1 MRKKAKSELR
11 DEIAEWQRRY
21 EAELAARLEVEQSLQ
36 TSTEALTWTK
46 QQLAR
51 RPRDHG
57 WQPRSREDEKFK
69 VFFNASVD
77 GIILLDGFGAF
88 QEANDTAVRM
98 FGYPREQLLG
108 LYISHLMNWQVTG
121 AALSEVQRT
130 GHSRSEAELCRSDG
144 SLLPVEVVWGRV
156 KYEGRTL
163 VHGIVRD
170 ITERV
175 KALEEIRRAKEEAE
189 KADQAKSMFVA
200 MMSHE
205 IRTPLNGIIGYTELL
220 LDSELTEEQRENLNL
235 IHRSGDILLNI
246 INDLLD
252 FSRIE
257 SGRLDLEQ
265 VDFEPVD
272 CIEEVLGLHA
282 AKASEKGVELTYDMA
297 DGTPAVVVGDV
308 ARVKQI
314 LLNLVS
320 NALKFTAKGLVS
332 VNCRVLEGPFLEFAV
347 CDTGVGF
354 DPSKAESLF
363 EPFQQEDV
371 STTRKF
377 GGTGLGL
384 AICRRLVERMG
395 GMIAATSRVGEGAM
409 FRFTIPLV
417 VGETIPFAVAEDHGQ
432 FEGMRALIIDD
443 NEINQRFLEKRL
455 RSWRMESDVVA
466 SGQQGLGALENAH
479 YDLIFCDMMM
489 PTMDGLEFARRATEA
504 AGSLLP
510 PMILVTSARLSGEKE
525 HALAAGYRQVVFKPV
540 RQRELLRILNQVLNP
555 DAQPDF
561 VPTRDLPERR
571 KKLVGDRHI
580 LVAEDNPINARL
592 TSLILEKFGFHAHTA
607 DNGREALVKLQ
618 QGQKFE
624 AIFMDMH
631 MPEMDGVEAACR
643 VRAGQGGG
651 NTASLPIIAVTA
663 NVLESDRETCRKAGI
678 NGYLRK
684 PLRPADVEHALRE
697 MGLVS

>member
-1 MRKKAKSELR
+1 MSEAQRELM
-11 DEIAEWQRRY
+11 DEAAQWRRRF
-21 EAELAARLEVEQSLQ
+21 EAEQAARLEALQ
-36 TSTEALTWTK
+36 RLENSAGELDYLRE
-46 QQLAR
+46 QLAR
-51 RPRDHG
+51 RARGEGWSPRD
-57 WQPRSREDEKFK
+57 RDDEKFK

-77 GIILLDGFGAF
+77 GIVLLDGFGAF
-88 QEANDTAVRM
+88 LEVNDTAVRM
-98 FGYPREQLLG
+98 FGYPRQQLLG

-121 AALSEVQRT
+121 AALAEVQRT

-156 KYEGRTL
+156 KHEGRTL

-175 KALEEIRRAKEEAE
+175 KALDEIRRAKEEAE
-189 KADQAKSMFVA
+189 KADRAKSMFVA

-235 IHRSGDILLNI
+235 IHKSGDILLNI

-297 DGTPAVVVGDV
+297 HGTPAVVVGDV

-320 NALKFTAKGLVS
+320 NAVKFTAKGLVS
-332 VNCRVLEGPFLEFAV
+332 VNCRVLQGPLLEFAV

-354 DPSKAESLF
+354 DPAKADSLF

-395 GMIAATSRVGEGAM
+395 GTIAATARVGEGAV

-417 VGETIPFAVAEDHGQ
+417 VGESIPFVVAEDHGQ
-432 FEGMRALIIDD
+432 FRGMRALVIDD
-443 NEINQRFLEKRL
+443 NQINQRFLEKRL
-455 RSWRMESDVVA
+455 HSWGMESDVVA
-466 SGQQGLGALENAH
+466 SGQQGLSALGQAH
-479 YDLIFCDMMM
+479 YDVIFCDMMM

-504 AGSLLP
+504 AGSLLS

-540 RQRELLRILNQVLNP
+540 RQRELLRILNHVLNP
-555 DAQPDF
+555 DSQPDF
-561 VPTRDLPERR
+561 VPTRELPDRR
-571 KKLVGDRHI
+571 SKPVCDRHI

-592 TSLILEKFGFHAHTA
+592 ASLILEKFGFHAHTA
-607 DNGREALVKLQ
+607 DNGREALAKLQ

-643 VRAGQGGG
+643 VRAGQGGK
-651 NTASLPIIAVTA
+651 NTAGLPIIAVTA

-678 NGYLRK
+678 NGYLLK
-684 PLRPADVEHALRE
+684 PLRPADVETALRE

>member
-1 MRKKAKSELR
+1 MRKAQRELLDEASE
-11 DEIAEWQRRY
+11 WRRLY
-21 EAELAARLEVEQSLQ
+21 EVELAARHEVQ
-36 TSTEALTWTK
+36 
-46 QQLAR
+46 QQLEGFAGELAR
-51 RPRDHG
+51 VKEQLGRRDQEQG
-57 WQPRSREDEKFK
+57 WQLQGRDDEKFK

-88 QEANDTAVRM
+88 MEVNDTAVRM
-98 FGYPREQLLG
+98 FGFSREQLRG
-108 LYISHLMNWQVTG
+108 MYISQLMNWQVTG
-121 AALSEVQRT
+121 AALNDVQRT
-130 GHSRSEAELCRSDG
+130 GHSRSEAQLRRGDG

-175 KALEEIRRAKEEAE
+175 KAVREISLAKEEAE
-189 KADQAKSMFVA
+189 RAERAKSLFLA

-220 LDSELTEEQRENLNL
+220 LDSKLTEEQRENLGL
-235 IHRSGDILLNI
+235 IHRSGDLLLNI

-257 SGRLDLEQ
+257 SGCLDLEQ
-265 VDFEPVD
+265 VDFELTD

-282 AKASEKGVELTYDMA
+282 AKASGKGVELTYDMM
-297 DGTPAVVVGDV
+297 DGTPEVVVGDV

-320 NALKFTAKGLVS
+320 NALKFTSKGVVS
-332 VNCRVLEGPFLEFAV
+332 VNGRVVPGPFLELAV
-347 CDTGVGF
+347 RDTGVGF

-363 EPFQQEDV
+363 EPFQQEDA

-395 GMIAATSRVGEGAM
+395 GTICATSHMGEGAE

-417 VGETIPFAVAEDHGQ
+417 VGESSPFAMIEDKGQ
-432 FEGMRALIIDD
+432 FHGKRALVIDD
-443 NEINQRFLEKRL
+443 NEINQRFLQKRL
-455 RSWRMESDVVA
+455 LSWGLESDVVG
-466 SGQQGLGALENAH
+466 SGQHGLRQLGSVH
-479 YDLIFCDMMM
+479 YDVIFCDMMM
-489 PTMDGLEFARRATEA
+489 PTMDGLEFARLAAEV

-525 HALAAGYRQVVFKPV
+525 HALAAGYRQVLFKPV
-540 RQRELLRILNQVLNP
+540 RQREMFRALGPILSP
-555 DAQPDF
+555 DAGEEC
-561 VPTRDLPERR
+561 VPA
-571 KKLVGDRHI
+571 GDRYI

-592 TSLILEKFGFHAHTA
+592 ATLILAKFGFQVDTA
-607 DNGREALVKLQ
+607 DNGREALEKLQ
-618 QGQKFE
+618 QGQNYE
-624 AIFMDMH
+624 AIFMDMN
-631 MPEMDGVEAACR
+631 MPEVDGVEAACL

-651 NTASLPIIAVTA
+651 NTANLPIIAMTA
-663 NVLESDRETCRKAGI
+663 NVLESDRETCRKAGM
-678 NGYLRK
+678 NGYLPK
-684 PLRPADVEHALRE
+684 PLRPADVEYALHE

>member
-1 MRKKAKSELR
+1 VRKAQRELLDEASE
-11 DEIAEWQRRY
+11 WRRFY
-21 EAELAARLEVEQSLQ
+21 EVELAARHEAQQRLENFAGE
-36 TSTEALTWTK
+36 
-46 QQLAR
+46 LAR
-51 RPRDHG
+51 VKEQLGRAQEQG
-57 WQPRSREDEKFK
+57 WQLQGRDDEKFK

-88 QEANDTAVRM
+88 VEVNDTAERM
-98 FGYPREQLLG
+98 FGFSREQLRG
-108 LYISHLMNWQVTG
+108 MYISQLMNWQVTG
-121 AALSEVQRT
+121 AALNDVQRT
-130 GHSRSEAELCRSDG
+130 GHSRSEAQLRRGDG

-156 KYEGRTL
+156 KHEGRTL

-175 KALEEIRRAKEEAE
+175 KAVREISLAKEEAE
-189 KADQAKSMFVA
+189 RAGRAKSLFLA

-220 LDSELTEEQRENLNL
+220 LDSELTEEQRENLGL
-235 IHRSGDILLNI
+235 IHRSGDLLLNI

-257 SGRLDLEQ
+257 SGHLDLEQ
-265 VDFEPVD
+265 VDFELID

-282 AKASEKGVELTYDMA
+282 AKASEKGVELTYDMT

-320 NALKFTAKGLVS
+320 NALKFTSKGMVS
-332 VNCRVLEGPFLEFAV
+332 VNSRVVPGPFLECTV
-347 CDTGVGF
+347 RDTGVGF

-363 EPFQQEDV
+363 EPFQQEDA

-395 GMIAATSRVGEGAM
+395 GTISATSRVGEGAE

-417 VGETIPFAVAEDHGQ
+417 VGESSPFAVIEDKGQ
-432 FEGMRALIIDD
+432 FHGKRALIIDD
-443 NEINQRFLEKRL
+443 NEINQRFLQKRL
-455 RSWRMESDVVA
+455 LSWGLESDVVG
-466 SGQQGLGALENAH
+466 SGQHGLRQLGSVH
-479 YDLIFCDMMM
+479 YDVIFCDMMM
-489 PTMDGLEFARRATEA
+489 PTMDGLEFARLAAEA

-525 HALAAGYRQVVFKPV
+525 HALAAGYRQVLFKPV
-540 RQRELLRILNQVLNP
+540 RQREMFRALGPVLNP
-555 DAQPDF
+555 EAQDEC
-561 VPTRDLPERR
+561 VPAGGPPEEPARDRY
-571 KKLVGDRHI
+571 I

-592 TSLILEKFGFHAHTA
+592 ATLILAKFGFQVHTA
-607 DNGREALVKLQ
+607 DNGREAIEKLQ
-618 QGQKFE
+618 QGQNYE
-624 AIFMDMH
+624 AIFMDMN
-631 MPEMDGVEAACR
+631 MPEVDGVEAACR

-651 NTASLPIIAVTA
+651 NTANLPIIAMTA
-663 NVLESDRETCRKAGI
+663 NVLESDRETCRKAGM
-678 NGYLRK
+678 NGYLPK
-684 PLRPADVEHALRE
+684 PLRPADVEYALHE

>member
-1 MRKKAKSELR
+1 MRKAQRELLDEASE
-11 DEIAEWQRRY
+11 WRRLY
-21 EAELAARLEVEQSLQ
+21 EVELAARHEAQQRLENFAGELALVKEQLG
-36 TSTEALTWTK
+36 
-46 QQLAR
+46 R
-51 RPRDHG
+51 RAQEQG
-57 WQPRSREDEKFK
+57 WQLQGRDDEKFK

-88 QEANDTAVRM
+88 VEVNDTAERM
-98 FGYPREQLLG
+98 FGFSREQLRG
-108 LYISHLMNWQVTG
+108 MYISQLMNWQVTG
-121 AALSEVQRT
+121 AALNDVQRT
-130 GHSRSEAELCRSDG
+130 GHSRSEAQLRRGDG

-156 KYEGRTL
+156 KHEGRTL

-175 KALEEIRRAKEEAE
+175 KAVREISLAKEEAE
-189 KADQAKSMFVA
+189 RAGRAKSLFLA

-220 LDSELTEEQRENLNL
+220 LDSELTEEQRENLGL
-235 IHRSGDILLNI
+235 IHRSGDLLLNI

-257 SGRLDLEQ
+257 SGHLDLEQ
-265 VDFEPVD
+265 VDFELID

-282 AKASEKGVELTYDMA
+282 AKASEKGVELTYDMT

-320 NALKFTAKGLVS
+320 NALKFTSKGMVS
-332 VNCRVLEGPFLEFAV
+332 VNSRVVPGPFLECTV
-347 CDTGVGF
+347 RDTGVGF

-363 EPFQQEDV
+363 EPFQQEDA

-395 GMIAATSRVGEGAM
+395 GTISATSRVGEGAE

-417 VGETIPFAVAEDHGQ
+417 VGESSPFAVIEDKGQ
-432 FEGMRALIIDD
+432 FHGKRALIIDD
-443 NEINQRFLEKRL
+443 NEINQRFLQKRL
-455 RSWRMESDVVA
+455 LSWGLESDVVG
-466 SGQQGLGALENAH
+466 SGQHGLRQLGSVH
-479 YDLIFCDMMM
+479 YDVIFCDMMM
-489 PTMDGLEFARRATEA
+489 PTMDGLEFARLAAEA

-525 HALAAGYRQVVFKPV
+525 HALAAGYRQVLFKPV
-540 RQRELLRILNQVLNP
+540 RQREMFRALGPVLNP
-555 DAQPDF
+555 EAQDEC
-561 VPTRDLPERR
+561 VPAGGPPEEPARDRY
-571 KKLVGDRHI
+571 I

-592 TSLILEKFGFHAHTA
+592 ATLILAKFGFQVHTA
-607 DNGREALVKLQ
+607 DNGREAIEKLQ
-618 QGQKFE
+618 QGQNYE
-624 AIFMDMH
+624 AIFMDMN
-631 MPEMDGVEAACR
+631 MPEVDGVEAACR

-651 NTASLPIIAVTA
+651 NTANLPIIAMTA
-663 NVLESDRETCRKAGI
+663 NVLESDRETCRKAGM
-678 NGYLRK
+678 NGYLPK
-684 PLRPADVEHALRE
+684 PLRPADVEYALHE